1 MRMYISKQEGLL
13 IQGILMDELQKSLDL
28 VSHDMNRP
36 PVSSRIYYLEGLIGR
51 IEGCLQ
57 KQKTGYNRKE
67 K

>member
-13 IQGILMDELQKSLDL
+13 IQGILLDELQKESDL

-36 PVSSRIYYLEGLIGR
+36 LISSRIYYLETLIGR